1 MQELFP
7 GFDTQRTRDN
17 VFLGY
22 YQRRSIGH
30 LSITELAGSRNVMLH
45 GDMHARAAANPRC
58 CLIAQISGGVE
69 ISQSGRSAKLAPGD
83 VTLVDGTR
91 PVRFQ
96 YGDNYRQLAVQLPHR
111 NLTEHLGDDLPS
123 AEVLANA
130 SPLTS
135 VLRSL
140 AVTLFEN
147 ADTLPVSRDTQLR
160 DSMINLLGAA
170 ALNQDARAMQFGTGE
185 LAVLRRH
192 ILSCLDD
199 PELSPESIA
208 RHHRMS
214 VRTVHRIFAQTDLSV
229 GEWILSQRLERCR
242 ADLSS
247 PHQRNLSIGDIALKW
262 GFNSFSHFSRAFK
275 RRYGMTPREW
285 RLQN

>member
-7 GFDTQRTRDN
+7 GFEAQRTRDD
-17 VFLGY
+17 VFVGY
-22 YQRRSIGH
+22 YQRRRIGL

-45 GDMHARAAANPRC
+45 GDIHHRAAANPRC

-69 ISQSGRSAKLAPGD
+69 ISQSGRRATLAAGD

-91 PVRFQ
+91 PVRFA

-111 NLTEHLGDDLPS
+111 SLTELFGDELPS
-123 AEVLANA
+123 AEVLSSG

-135 VLRSL
+135 VLRSFAL
-140 AVTLFEN
+140 TLFEN
-147 ADTLPVSRDTQLR
+147 AEVLPEARDLHLR
-160 DSMINLLGAA
+160 DSMISLLGAA
-170 ALNQDARAMQFGTGE
+170 ARSHDAHFDTRQLSA
-185 LAVLRRH
+185 LRRH

-208 RHHRMS
+208 RHHRIS
-214 VRTVHRIFAQTDLSV
+214 VRTLHRVFAQTDMSV
-229 GEWILSQRLERCR
+229 GEWILLERLERCR
-242 ADLSS
+242 TDLSNRQMRDV
-247 PHQRNLSIGDIALKW
+247 PIGDLAMKW

-275 RRYGMTPREW
+275 RRYGVTPREW